1 MGGGWLG
8 EPIVRGTGIDKD
20 YSIRNHMRLH
30 SLPTALGVIGATSLA
45 VSIAGPVQPTGAEL
59 APGSGLNLAPPYD
72 GAHVKGRE
80 FYFTRAIYSSYG
92 RRSSSWQI
100 DFPKADVQFLVGV
113 RRYTNI
119 DAYEYEHPVRLDDP
133 ELRRYPFLYAL
144 EVGRMALTPPE
155 IEGLRSYLL
164 AGGFLVIDDF
174 WDIAEWQNF
183 EYEISQVL
191 PEYPIV
197 DIPLD
202 HPLLSAF
209 YEIGELV
216 QVPNVDR
223 AFRGG
228 PTWECYSPC
237 QPALRGIFDDH
248 DRLMVVIN
256 WNTDLGDAWE
266 WVEQPFYPFTYS
278 SFAYK
283 LGINMIIYG
292 MSH

>member
-1 MGGGWLG
+1 
-8 EPIVRGTGIDKD
+8 
-20 YSIRNHMRLH
+20 MRLYPR
-30 SLPTALGVIGATSLA
+30 STILVILAFAALGTAAWGLTVASGAGHSPR
-45 VSIAGPVQPTGAEL
+45 VVQPA
-59 APGSGLNLAPPYD
+59 APDGERGL
-72 GAHVKGRE
+72 KGRE
-80 FYFTRAIYSSYG
+80 FYFTRAMYSGYGRGYG
-92 RRSSSWQI
+92 RRGGGSWRV
-100 DFPKADVQFLVGV
+100 DFPKADVQFLIGV

-133 ELRRYPFLYAL
+133 DLRRFPFLYAL
-144 EVGRMALTPPE
+144 EVGGMALTPAE
-155 IEGLRSYLL
+155 VEGLRGYLL

-174 WDIAEWQNF
+174 WDLDEWQNF
-183 EYEISQVL
+183 EYEIGQVL

-209 YEIGELV
+209 YEIDELV
-216 QVPNVDR
+216 QVPNVR
-223 AFRGG
+223 QARLGG
-228 PTWECYSPC
+228 RTWECYTPC
-237 QPALRGIFDDH
+237 GPALRGIFDDH

-266 WVEQPFYPFTYS
+266 WVEQPTYPFTYS

-283 LGINMIIYG
+283 LGINMIVYG

>member
-1 MGGGWLG
+1 MKLRPLTTAMAIFCAASLG
-8 EPIVRGTGIDKD
+8 AVVWSSAPARG
-20 YSIRNHMRLH
+20 
-30 SLPTALGVIGATSLA
+30 VE
-45 VSIAGPVQPTGAEL
+45 PVQRSSVRVT
-59 APGSGLNLAPPYD
+59 PPYEGSD
-72 GAHVKGRE
+72 VRGRE
-80 FYFTRAIYSSYG
+80 FYFTRAIYSGYG
-92 RRSSSWQI
+92 RRSSSWRI
-100 DFPKADVQFLVGV
+100 DFPKADVQFLIGV

-119 DAYEYEHPVRLDDP
+119 DAYEYEHPLRLDDP

-144 EVGRMALTPPE
+144 EVGRMALTAAE
-155 IEGLRSYLL
+155 IEGLRGYLL

-174 WDIAEWQNF
+174 WDMGEWQNF
-183 EYEISQVL
+183 EYEIGQVL

-209 YEIGELV
+209 YEIDELV
-216 QVPNVDR
+216 QVPNVGL
-223 AFRGG
+223 ASRGG
-228 PTWECYSPC
+228 RTWECYSPC

-266 WVEQPFYPFTYS
+266 WVEQPWYPFTYS